1 MDRWEIVVREGGP
14 AVVLTV
20 RGVVRAGFGLLHDH
34 LADAVDELGDR
45 PAVVDVS
52 ELWVQHPAALQV
64 LRSLLGRRPPGSG
77 TVVLA
82 RTSTRHSG
90 FVPALLGVLLG
101 SLTAFLWTTGYG
113 VLW

>member
-1 MDRWEIVVREGGP
+1 MTIPPSDGAGVPYQSSLGRGPVVDPDAPRTNGIAVAALVLGIVGL
-14 AVVLTV
+14 AVGVIPLFIGLVLSFLPTV
-20 RGVVRAGFGLLHDH
+20 LAILFGLI
-34 LADAVDELGDR
+34 G
-45 PAVVDVS
+45 
-52 ELWVQHPAALQV
+52 
-64 LRSLLGRRPPGSG
+64 
-77 TVVLA
+77 LA

>member
-1 MDRWEIVVREGGP
+1 MTTPRPDGAGVPYQSSLGRGLVVDPDAPRPNGMAVAALVLGIVGL
-14 AVVLTV
+14 AVGVIPLFIGLVLSFLPTV
-20 RGVVRAGFGLLHDH
+20 LAILFGLI
-34 LADAVDELGDR
+34 G
-45 PAVVDVS
+45 
-52 ELWVQHPAALQV
+52 
-64 LRSLLGRRPPGSG
+64 
-77 TVVLA
+77 LA